1 MTMPTEKHNVQ
12 SDSVNN
18 LNTLQPTT
26 ENKETSATGVNDFI
40 LSRQG
45 NCYYIINGSTN
56 IHYPALNGVICFY
69 ISHRHQSVMIRMLPA
84 QADSQYIT
92 ETDLSLRTQLSRME
106 SENDILLAGAAHFCH
121 GRITHWYLS
130 DKYSSQNEFHM
141 SILKSPSI
149 NRLLPLHLIR

>member
-1 MTMPTEKHNVQ
+1 MTMPTENKNTS
-12 SDSVNN
+12 SDS
-18 LNTLQPTT
+18 
-26 ENKETSATGVNDFI
+26 ENKLITLFSTLKNKKTETNKTGDFI
-40 LSRQG
+40 LTRQD
-45 NCYYIINGSTN
+45 NSYYIINSSTN

-69 ISHRHQSVMIRMLPA
+69 ISHHHHGVMIRMA
-84 QADSQYIT
+84 QTQADSQYIT

-121 GRITHWYLS
+121 GRMTHWYLS

>member
-1 MTMPTEKHNVQ
+1 MMMQINNKNNPP
-12 SDSVNN
+12 DS
-18 LNTLQPTT
+18 
-26 ENKETSATGVNDFI
+26 ENKFIDLLSTLKNKENSVVDVND
-40 LSRQG
+40 LTLTRQD
-45 NCYYIINGSTN
+45 NRYYIINVSTS

-69 ISHRHQSVMIRMLPA
+69 ISHHHHGVMIRMA
-84 QADSQYIT
+84 QTQADSQYIT

-121 GRITHWYLS
+121 GRMTHWYLS
-130 DKYSSQNEFHM
+130 DKYSAQSEFHM